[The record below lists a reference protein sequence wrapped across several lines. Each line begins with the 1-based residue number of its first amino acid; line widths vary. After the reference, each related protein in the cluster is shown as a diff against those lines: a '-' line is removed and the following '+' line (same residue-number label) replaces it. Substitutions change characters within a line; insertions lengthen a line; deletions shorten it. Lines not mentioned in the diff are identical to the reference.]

1 MKDRQWLESHLP
13 HKGTMCLLDHVVCW
27 TEDEIH
33 CKAYSHK
40 DPNNPLASGG
50 ILGATAAIEYAAQ
63 AMAAH
68 GCLLLK
74 ADGAPRQG
82 FIASV
87 RNIRFKTE
95 DLSSLGQEIDIH
107 VTRLMGDDDN
117 VIYEFE
123 VSDSGSPKVTGR
135 ATVVLDQTKAIQL

>member
-1 MKDRQWLESHLP
+1 MKDRQWLETHLP
-13 HKGTMCLLDHVVCW
+13 HKGTMCLLDHVVSW
-27 TEDEIH
+27 TDNEIH

-40 DPNNPLASGG
+40 DPNNPLVTQG
-50 ILGATAAIEYAAQ
+50 ILGSSVAIEYAAQ

-74 ADGAPRQG
+74 DDGAPRQG

-87 RNIRFKTE
+87 RNIIFKTD
-95 DLSSLGQEIDIH
+95 DLMSLSAEIDIH
-107 VTRLMGDDDN
+107 ATRLMGDSDN

-123 VSDSGSPKVTGR
+123 VSDSSSPKVTGR

>member
-13 HKGTMCLLDHVVCW
+13 HKGTMCLLDHVVSW
-27 TEDEIH
+27 TDDDIH

-40 DPNNPLASGG
+40 DPNNPLVTQGV
-50 ILGATAAIEYAAQ
+50 LGSSAAIEYAAQ

-74 ADGAPRQG
+74 DDGIPRQG

-87 RNIRFKTE
+87 RNIIFKTK
-95 DLSSLGQEIDIH
+95 DLSCLSQEIDIKA
-107 VTRLMGDDDN
+107 TRLMGDDDN

-123 VSDSGSPKVTGR
+123 VSDTGSPKVKGR
-135 ATVVLDQTKAIQL
+135 ATVVLDQTKAIKL

>member
-13 HKGTMCLLDHVVCW
+13 HKGTMCLLDHVVSW
-27 TEDEIH
+27 TNDEIH

-40 DPNNPLASGG
+40 DPNNPLLSEG
-50 ILGATAAIEYAAQ
+50 ILGSSAAIEYAAQ

-74 ADGAPRQG
+74 SDGTPRQG

-87 RNIRFKTE
+87 RNIRFKTNA
-95 DLSSLGQEIDIH
+95 LSSLGPEIDIH
-107 VTRLMGDDDN
+107 ATRLMGDADN

-123 VSDSGSPKVTGR
+123 VSDSGSPRVTGR
-135 ATVVLDQTKAIQL
+135 ATVVLDQRKAIQL

>member
-13 HKGTMCLLDHVVCW
+13 HKGTMCLLDHVVSW
-27 TEDEIH
+27 TDDDIH

-40 DPNNPLASGG
+40 DPSNPLVSQG
-50 ILGATAAIEYAAQ
+50 ILGSSAAIEYAAQ

-74 ADGAPRQG
+74 DVGTPRQG

-87 RNIRFKTE
+87 RNIIFNTKNLNS
-95 DLSSLGQEIDIH
+95 LSSEIDIH
-107 VTRLMGDDDN
+107 ATRLMGDDDN

-123 VSDSGSPKVTGR
+123 VSDCGSPKVTGR
-135 ATVVLDQTKAIQL
+135 ATVVLDQKKAIQL

>member
-13 HKGTMCLLDHVVCW
+13 HKGTMCLLDHVVSW
-27 TEDEIH
+27 TDDEIH

-40 DPNNPLASGG
+40 DPNNPLVTEGM
-50 ILGATAAIEYAAQ
+50 LGSSAGIEYAAQ

-74 ADGAPRQG
+74 DDGSPRQG

-87 RNIRFKTE
+87 RNIVFKTK
-95 DLSSLGQEIDIH
+95 DLSSLSPEIDIH
-107 VTRLMGDDDN
+107 ATRLMGDDDN

-123 VSDSGSPKVTGR
+123 VSDSGLPKVTGR